1 MPSTT
6 GIRRL
11 PPDVSAPGLARRAV
25 HELPARIQ
33 PEVPTLELMVSEL
46 VTNCVMHAALA
57 ASDHIGLLIEDR
69 GDCVR
74 VEVSDPGPCFDD
86 ARAGWDRARD
96 RADEPGQ
103 RLGRGGLVL
112 VRSVADRCGVRW
124 DDGTVAWVDI
134 AVAPGD

>member
-1 MPSTT
+1 VPGTT
-6 GIRRL
+6 VTRRL
-11 PPDVSAPGLARRAV
+11 PPDVSAPGIARRAV
-25 HELPARIQ
+25 HELPARVQ

-57 ASDHIGLLIEDR
+57 ASDRIGLLIEDC

-74 VEVSDPGPCFDD
+74 VEVTDPGTCFDD

-96 RADEPGQ
+96 RAATPGP
-103 RLGRGGLVL
+103 RLGQGGLVL

-124 DDGTVAWVDI
+124 DDGTVAWVEI